1 MQVITRKE
9 AKAQG
14 LSRYFTG
21 EPCKHGHIYERQTSK
36 GECIFCKRLWQNG
49 EKGTAYRKKYRV
61 SFYAK
66 IRERRKNDPEWR
78 EHINAVKRNWY
89 SKKGWKTH
97 KAYRETNRKSIR
109 EKYKA
114 HYEKNRENIL
124 ARQRANR
131 AYYLAKCREYQLRK
145 VKATLKNLS
154 SKVFL
159 PFYKERERL
168 TKETGVEYH
177 VDHIVPLNG
186 ATVCG
191 LHVPWNLQVITA
203 EENMAKKN
211 TLMV

>member
-1 MQVITRKE
+1 MQIITRKE

-49 EKGTAYRKKYRV
+49 EKGSAYRKKYRV
-61 SFYAK
+61 SFNAK
-66 IRERRKNDPEWR
+66 LREKRKNDPEWR
-78 EHINAVKRNWY
+78 ERINSQKRKWH
-89 SKKGWKTH
+89 KEKGWKTQ
-97 KAYRETNRKSIR
+97 KAWLEANSEYVKQ
-109 EKYKA
+109 KYKE
-114 HYEKNRENIL
+114 YCEKNKHTLKEKRK
-124 ARQRANR
+124 AKG
-131 AYYLAKCREYQLRK
+131 AYYLEKCRRYQLRK
-145 VKATLKNLS
+145 SNATLKNLP

-186 ATVCG
+186 ETVCG

-211 TLMV
+211 KLI